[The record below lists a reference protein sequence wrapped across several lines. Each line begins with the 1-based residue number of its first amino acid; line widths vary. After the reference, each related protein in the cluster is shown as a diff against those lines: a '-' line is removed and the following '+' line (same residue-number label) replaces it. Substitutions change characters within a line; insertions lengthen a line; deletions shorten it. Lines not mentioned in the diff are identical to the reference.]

1 MQEVELI
8 NGDDATPINFHH
20 DGETPPNFESET
32 AVEATNLKTPQ
43 SVPVSN
49 VPP

>member
-1 MQEVELI
+1 MI
-8 NGDDATPINFHH
+8 NGDDATPIHLHH
-20 DGETPPNFESET
+20 DGEAPPNFEPET
-32 AVEATNLKTPQ
+32 AVEATNLKTLQ

>member
-1 MQEVELI
+1 MI
-8 NGDDATPINFHH
+8 NGDDATPINLHH
-20 DGETPPNFESET
+20 DGEAPPNFEPET
-32 AVEATNLKTPQ
+32 AVEATNLKTLQ